1 MLTLTL
7 PLITPDDVV
16 GPLSEFVQD
25 VVTLDPVLLQLGV
38 FAVLL
43 GGVFALA
50 ALGLTL
56 IFGVM
61 DVVNFAHG
69 MLIVTGMYTVFFL
82 TTTFGV
88 NPFLA
93 IPVAVAFLF
102 VVGVVISVTSIEPII
117 EAPQENQ
124 FIVTLGL
131 TFILLAI
138 IQIIFTGDP
147 RSIALDLGR
156 IDFYGALI
164 PRGQLYA
171 LALAVVAMAGLWV
184 FLQKTEL
191 GTAIRATAD
200 NRDGAWY
207 VGINVPHID
216 HLTVGIGSALAG
228 LAGSAI
234 VIFSPFDPFIGESYL
249 VKAFVIV
256 VLGGLGS
263 FPGALV
269 GGLIVGF
276 IQVFGGFYLPGT
288 VNEVLIFVL
297 FVLLLYLKPTG
308 LFGAREV

>member
-1 MLTLTL
+1 MLTLI
-7 PLITPDDVV
+7 PLITPDDFI
-16 GPLSEFVQD
+16 GPLSEFLQD
-25 VVTLDPVLLQLGV
+25 VVTLDPVLLQLGI

-82 TTTFGV
+82 TTSLGV

-102 VVGVVISVTSIEPII
+102 VVGVVISITSIEPII

-131 TFILLAI
+131 TFILLAV

-147 RSIALDLGR
+147 RSIVLDLGR
-156 IDFYGALI
+156 INFFGALI

-171 LALAVVAMAGLWV
+171 LIVATVAMASLWV

-207 VGINVPHID
+207 VGINVPYID

-228 LAGSAI
+228 LAGAAI

-288 VNEVLIFVL
+288 VNEVLIFVMFIL
-297 FVLLLYLKPTG
+297 FLYLKPTG
-308 LFGAREV
+308 LFGAKEV

>member
-1 MLTLTL
+1 MLTLI
-7 PLITPDDVV
+7 PLVTTDDVV
-16 GPLSEFVQD
+16 GPLSEFVRD

-93 IPVAVAFLF
+93 IPAAVAFLF

-138 IQIIFTGDP
+138 IQILFTGDP
-147 RSIALDLGR
+147 RSIVLDLGR

-171 LALAVVAMAGLWV
+171 LVIAVVAMAALWV

-297 FVLLLYLKPTG
+297 FVMLLYLKPTG
-308 LFGAREV
+308 LFGTKEA